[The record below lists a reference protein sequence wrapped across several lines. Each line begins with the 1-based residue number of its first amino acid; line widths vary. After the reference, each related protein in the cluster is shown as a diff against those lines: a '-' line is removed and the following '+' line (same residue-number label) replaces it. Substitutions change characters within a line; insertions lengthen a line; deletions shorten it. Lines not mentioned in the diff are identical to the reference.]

1 MICTILILSSCSKS
15 SDSYQAQDIEIRDNK
30 KQTKGDDKL
39 QINGLYEVKED
50 TYMYEF
56 PEKSS
61 KYDKLEKS
69 SIVEVLREV
78 EDDFVW
84 VNYNGNEA
92 YVEVDLLEEI

>member
-1 MICTILILSSCSKS
+1 MICAILILSSCSKS
-15 SDSYQAQDIEIRDNK
+15 SESYQAQDIEIRENT
-30 KQTKGDDKL
+30 KQTKENDQL
-39 QINGLYEVKED
+39 QINGLYEVEED

-84 VNYNGNEA
+84 VNYNGNEG
-92 YVEVDLLEEI
+92 YVEVDLLKEI